1 MKKIPHTN
9 YIYTSFEFWLHV
21 SVLVRV
27 YWLRPIW
34 VSVSVKV
41 SVWDLNQNSGFGRTL
56 LLVIQ
61 IHLDFG
67 LLDYYKMFRYI
78 PTCFG
83 VTESILGFA
92 LTIIIDYST
101 KIKFIFIKR
110 FPLPTSMTWFFRMRK
125 KRKKFF
131 LRELWWAALG
141 CIALFHAS
149 SCFFSLHNMI
159 LFQLFYRMFVI

>member
-1 MKKIPHTN
+1 MEKISHWYLSLKFGFGIGNT
-9 YIYTSFEFWLHV
+9 
-21 SVLVRV
+21 VLSES
-27 YWLRPIW
+27 IDEIGFQF
-34 VSVSVKV
+34 

-149 SCFFSLHNMI
+149 SWVFFLCTIWFCFNFSIECL
-159 LFQLFYRMFVI
+159 LFKL

>member
-1 MKKIPHTN
+1 MSESIDE
-9 YIYTSFEFWLHV
+9 IGFQF
-21 SVLVRV
+21 
-27 YWLRPIW
+27 
-34 VSVSVKV
+34 

-149 SCFFSLHNMI
+149 SWVFFFAQYDFVSTFLSNVCYLNCTIYLH
-159 LFQLFYRMFVI
+159 QLCLTLHSKRG